1 MLFMIDRMEY
11 ITEHWGEVPE
21 SQNTGAEV
29 IPAELRNLLV
39 LKAMKPDQFKV
50 HQPCKQD
57 DGLVE

>member
-1 MLFMIDRMEY
+1 MNDRMEHG
-11 ITEHWGEVPE
+11 TEHWGEVPE

-39 LKAMKPDQFKV
+39 LKAMKPDQLKV
-50 HQPCKQD
+50 HQPCKQE

>member
-1 MLFMIDRMEY
+1 MIDRMEY
-11 ITEHWGEVPE
+11 SREHWGEVHE
-21 SQNTGAEV
+21 SQNTGTEV

-39 LKAMKPDQFKV
+39 VKAMKPDQFKV

>member
-1 MLFMIDRMEY
+1 MIGRMECS
-11 ITEHWGEVPE
+11 TEHWGELPE
-21 SQNTGAEV
+21 SQNTGTDV

-39 LKAMKPDQFKV
+39 LKAMKQDQLKV

>member
-1 MLFMIDRMEY
+1 MLFMIDRMEHS
-11 ITEHWGEVPE
+11 IEHWGEVPE
-21 SQNTGAEV
+21 SQNTGTEV

-50 HQPCKQD
+50 YQPCKQD